1 MRGVVSPGRRLGSYV
16 ARRLAVAALVLGGL
30 ALGVGAGHE
39 VRGVDQADQ
48 ADQADEAA
56 GEAGEAGEAGGG
68 VRADAAAG
76 AARRS
81 GAAPADRV
89 ARLLARHGCWT
100 GPAPAGSPA
109 PGHAVVTLP
118 GARAELVAADVG
130 FGIWLEHAPGTV
142 HGFCP

>member
-48 ADQADEAA
+48 ADVVA
-56 GEAGEAGEAGGG
+56 GEADEAGGG
-68 VRADAAAG
+68 VRTDAAAG

-118 GARAELVAADVG
+118 GARARLVAADVG
-130 FGIWLEHAPGTV
+130 FAIWLEHAPGTV